1 VQFYCH
7 ARARRQS
14 PAPRAR
20 GRLWY
25 NEVMARGWES
35 KAVEAQIETA
45 EARAVAKK
53 SQLTPEEME
62 RARLRESLLLS
73 RARVLK
79 DLEQSRNP
87 RYRKML
93 ADALAHLDAKL
104 AQLD

>member
-1 VQFYCH
+1 
-7 ARARRQS
+7 
-14 PAPRAR
+14 
-20 GRLWY
+20 
-25 NEVMARGWES
+25 MARGWES

-45 EARAVAKK
+45 EARASNKK
-53 SQLTPEEME
+53 QLTLEAIE

-73 RARVLK
+73 RARVLQ

-93 ADALAHLDAKL
+93 TDALAHLDARL